1 MFVLCCLP
9 LSDLQFIRRSLQ
21 RVRRDPPVDVIAHI
35 ATAHAA
41 VVAVAAVMFPRK
53 KGRKPQSRKNKT
65 LYVPSTSIQ

>member
-1 MFVLCCLP
+1 M
-9 LSDLQFIRRSLQ
+9 
-21 RVRRDPPVDVIAHI
+21 DVIAHI

-53 KGRKPQSRKNKT
+53 KGGKPQSKKNKA